1 MYSVSIL
8 YLPLFAVSVTLQP
21 IPPVSTIGWTEYVM
35 SRVWRSVKV
44 EPSVTTYW
52 SVSTFVL
59 STVG

>member
-1 MYSVSIL
+1 
-8 YLPLFAVSVTLQP
+8 
-21 IPPVSTIGWTEYVM
+21 M

-44 EPSVTTYW
+44 EPSVTRYW